1 MLILLEDADIGLLYK
16 ELLDRH
22 FHNLY
27 IYKQKRDLLVL
38 YLKNLGVKYIEIQ

>member
-1 MLILLEDADIGLLYK
+1 MLISLKDADIGLLYK
-16 ELLDRH
+16 ELLDRN